1 MAMELMD
8 EHEQG
13 ERVRQWLRENGSAIV
28 GGIAL
33 GIAAVVGYQWWG
45 QSKIGHRADASAQYA
60 ALEAASDRGE
70 RDGVEKI
77 AASLVK
83 DYADTPYATL
93 ADLQL
98 AEIQHKA
105 GETDAA
111 LTSLRRA
118 ASSTV
123 DAGLKQLIAVRIAR
137 VELAGGRAEQALA
150 TLGGVT
156 ADGFEA
162 IREDLRGDALA
173 GLGRR
178 DESIA
183 AYRKAHEAYQEGLPG
198 KRLVE
203 MKLAGLGA
211 KVEAD
216 A

>member
-28 GGIAL
+28 GGVAL
-33 GIAAVVGYQWWG
+33 GLAAVVGYQWWG

-77 AASLVK
+77 AASLAK
-83 DYADTPYATL
+83 DFADTPYAAL
-93 ADLQL
+93 ANLQL
-98 AEIQHKA
+98 AELQHKA
-105 GETDAA
+105 GEFDAA
-111 LTSLRRA
+111 LSALRRA
-118 ASSTV
+118 EASTT
-123 DAGLKQLIAVRIAR
+123 DAGLKELIASRVAR
-137 VELAGGRAEQALA
+137 VELAAGRPEQALT
-150 TLGGVT
+150 TLAGVT
-156 ADGFEA
+156 SEGFEA

-173 GLGRR
+173 ELGRR
-178 DESIA
+178 DESVA
-183 AYRKAHEAYQEGLPG
+183 AYRKAHAAYQEGLPG

>member
-1 MAMELMD
+1 MAMEFLD

-28 GGIAL
+28 GGVAL
-33 GIAAVVGYQWWG
+33 GLAAVVGYQWWG

-77 AASLVK
+77 AASLAK
-83 DYADTPYATL
+83 DFADTPYAAL
-93 ADLQL
+93 ANLQL
-98 AEIQHKA
+98 AELQHKA
-105 GETDAA
+105 GEFDAA
-111 LTSLRRA
+111 LSALRRA
-118 ASSTV
+118 EASTT
-123 DAGLKQLIAVRIAR
+123 DAGLKELIASRVAR
-137 VELAGGRAEQALA
+137 VELAAGRPEQALT
-150 TLGGVT
+150 TLAGVT
-156 ADGFEA
+156 SEGFEA

-173 GLGRR
+173 ELGRR
-178 DESIA
+178 DESVA
-183 AYRKAHEAYQEGLPG
+183 AYRKAHAAYQEGLPG